1 MQGERN
7 LGKMA
12 GRGFLF
18 RLVEPA
24 YARVA
29 VWYQGVVSHELTK
42 FGLRY
47 DDLLDPLQDTETE
60 AALERLPQREVD
72 LRNQRLKR
80 ALDHSMKHTELSP
93 ELKAQQTPYD
103 FYLEP
108 MRQEIK
114 AENFERAELETDKPY
129 HRTLP

>member
-1 MQGERN
+1 
-7 LGKMA
+7 MA
-12 GRGFLF
+12 GRSFLA
-18 RLVEPA
+18 RLAEPA
-24 YARVA
+24 YARLA
-29 VWYQGVVSHELTK
+29 VWYQGVVQHELTK

-60 AALERLPQREVD
+60 AALERLPQHVVD
-72 LRNQRLKR
+72 ARNQRLKR

-108 MRQEIK
+108 TRQEIK
-114 AENFERAELETDKPY
+114 AENYERAQLETDKPY